1 MAGVTQGSGLVRP
14 GCVLTPEVEKAM
26 LKHTPIAQLGKPA
39 DIGYAARF
47 LCSPAAAWISGQVLT
62 VSGGG
67 VQELD

>member
-1 MAGVTQGSGLVRP
+1 MFKQESFRLDGAKALVTGAGAG
-14 GCVLTPEVEKAM
+14 
-26 LKHTPIAQLGKPA
+26 
-39 DIGYAARF
+39 IGRANAALF